1 MPIIVRHL
9 VHPYSN
15 VFGNY
20 LVDQSTAHLF
30 QAYFAAKF
38 LVSRFVAKTWP
49 AFRSLGRG
57 SIAPPVGAPALA
69 MDSTVRTLV
78 VISLFAALCAIV
90 AFVLDQQFVAA
101 IFAAQF
107 ALALIE
113 AVRRAG

>member
-1 MPIIVRHL
+1 MDREQYERYEDDGSEKL
-9 VHPYSN
+9 RE
-15 VFGNY
+15 FWG
-20 LVDQSTAHLF
+20 
-30 QAYFAAKF
+30 
-38 LVSRFVAKTWP
+38 
-49 AFRSLGRG
+49 G

-107 ALALIE
+107 ALALTE
-113 AVRRAG
+113 SVRRAR